1 MAHIIKSYMSDALY
15 SENHI
20 SINSENTDRVEN
32 NHEEDVLLSDI
43 QDNDELANI
52 QDENS
57 ALKTKINELET
68 MISDLRNDFDNK
80 ITETVKQ
87 KINTRIDEYKTE
99 NDNIFK
105 DKITNFENLM
115 LKVIDE
121 YRQYLFNSKS
131 TLVDIVFA
139 SVYKLI
145 STKYSSIEISNIV
158 EESISEINDTNQVT
172 VFISQSDY
180 ETLKKSPLGNG
191 NIKFKIDERVK
202 FGGCIIESDME
213 SLDCRLDRKLDIFKN
228 LMLGIYED
236 DA

>member
-1 MAHIIKSYMSDALY
+1 MAHIIKSYMSDTLY

-68 MISDLRNDFDNK
+68 TISDLRNDFDNK

-158 EESISEINDTNQVT
+158 EESISEINDSNQVT

-180 ETLKKSPLGNG
+180 ETLKKSPLGNE

>member
-32 NHEEDVLLSDI
+32 NHKEDVLLSDI
-43 QDNDELANI
+43 QDNDELAKI

-57 ALKTKINELET
+57 ALKAKINELET
-68 MISDLRNDFDNK
+68 TISDLRNDFDNK

-87 KINTRIDEYKTE
+87 KINTQIDEYKTE

-105 DKITNFENLM
+105 DNITNFENLM

-131 TLVDIVFA
+131 TLVDIVYT

-180 ETLKKSPLGNG
+180 ETLKKSPLGNE

>member
-32 NHEEDVLLSDI
+32 NHKEDVLLSDI
-43 QDNDELANI
+43 QDNDELAKI

-57 ALKTKINELET
+57 ALKAKINELET
-68 MISDLRNDFDNK
+68 TISDLRNDFDNK

-158 EESISEINDTNQVT
+158 EESISEINDFNQVT

-180 ETLKKSPLGNG
+180 ETLKKSPLGNE

>member
-1 MAHIIKSYMSDALY
+1 M
-15 SENHI
+15 
-20 SINSENTDRVEN
+20 
-32 NHEEDVLLSDI
+32 LSDI

-68 MISDLRNDFDNK
+68 TISDLRNDFDNK

-180 ETLKKSPLGNG
+180 ETLKKSPLGNE